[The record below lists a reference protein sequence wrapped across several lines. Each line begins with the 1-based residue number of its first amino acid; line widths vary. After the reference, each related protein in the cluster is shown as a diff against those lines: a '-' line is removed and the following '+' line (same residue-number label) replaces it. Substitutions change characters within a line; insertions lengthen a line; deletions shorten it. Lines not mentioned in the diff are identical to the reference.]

1 MNVDNQ
7 AQLIAVKS
15 EATLMT
21 SLLSQPPA
29 MASSIHPTPFPT
41 PLRTMSNKLDAAA
54 KDAEG
59 KIQSA
64 VGSLTGDKG
73 QQLKGEAK
81 QVQADVMQAE
91 AKVKEEAKKAARKLD
106 DATD

>member
-1 MNVDNQ
+1 
-7 AQLIAVKS
+7 
-15 EATLMT
+15 
-21 SLLSQPPA
+21 
-29 MASSIHPTPFPT
+29 
-41 PLRTMSNKLDAAA
+41 MSNKFDAAA

-81 QVQADVMQAE
+81 QVQADAMKAV
-91 AKVKEEAKKAARKLD
+91 AKLKEEAKKAASKLA
-106 DATD
+106 DATE

>member
-1 MNVDNQ
+1 MK
-7 AQLIAVKS
+7 APLIAVVS
-15 EATLMT
+15 EATLMA

-29 MASSIHPTPFPT
+29 MALKSDPAQSPTT
-41 PLRTMSNKLDAAA
+41 LRTMSDKLDAAA

-64 VGSLTGDKG
+64 VGSITGDKG

-81 QVQADVMQAE
+81 QVQADAMNAE
-91 AKVKEEAKKAARKLD
+91 AKLKEEAKKAARKLE